1 MEQKSLISLLVKN
14 EKGVLAKISELISEA
29 GINIEKLVASSVD
42 MESKVSKIIFYLTG
56 DRKTVDDF
64 FKKHVETLQEVISV
78 NNFMTNNNFVEKE
91 LLMVKL
97 FQNNVNFSEI
107 NNIISLYEGKIIYI
121 NGKIIVYQIIS
132 DSDKIDDI
140 IKKIYFLTKDIE
152 ISRTGIVAMDFSD
165 TIKSTNY

>member
-14 EKGVLAKISELISEA
+14 EKGVLARISELISEA

-42 MESKVSKIIFYLTG
+42 MENKVSKIIFYLTG
-56 DRKTVDDF
+56 DRKIVDEF
-64 FKKHVETLQEVISV
+64 FKKHIETLQEVISI
-78 NNFMTNNNFVEKE
+78 NNFMANDNFVEKE

-107 NNIISLYEGKIIYI
+107 NNIISLHEGMIIYI
-121 NGKIIVYQIIS
+121 NEKIIVYQIIS

-140 IKKIYFLTKDIE
+140 IRKIYFLTKDIE

-165 TIKSTNY
+165 VIKSTNY